1 MGMIKNIGKFLA
13 ILVLV
18 LLLIVFAASP
28 LANLASLRAPTAVVK
43 NGQWLGPQELQQLK
57 DSAENPS
64 NAYLTFGRL
73 LEFVTP
79 W

>member
-1 MGMIKNIGKFLA
+1 MGVIKKTAKFLA

-28 LANLASLRAPTAVVK
+28 PTDLASLNAPSAVIK
-43 NGQWLGPQELQQLK
+43 NAQWLGPQELQQLK
-57 DSAENPS
+57 DSAETPS